1 MAVTRVGSN
10 LFMGSFFFN
19 FNIVLVLSFKIQF
32 YMKLIFIAFPVLD
45 IFFLVILL
53 AWSQSQSLIVL
64 TSFDF
69 FRLFVD
75 FFFNLTL
82 LYLVCW
88 KLGFVTFF
96 SFYFLLDYP
105 TFITRVTSLLESVC
119 FFFLFN
125 FIILYFVGW
134 KLSYIIFFLLKNR
147 SFLFIYH
154 LIKINQFIWPL
165 PNWQIFFFLLKKGR
179 IML

>member
-1 MAVTRVGSN
+1 LAVTRVGSN

-75 FFFNLTL
+75 FFFQSHTSIFGL
-82 LYLVCW
+82 LEIRFCD
-88 KLGFVTFF
+88 F
-96 SFYFLLDYP
+96 FLLLLSVGLSHLYYSSYK
-105 TFITRVTSLLESVC
+105 FTRVGL
-119 FFFLFN
+119 FFFFFFN

-165 PNWQIFFFLLKKGR
+165 PNWQIYFFSS
-179 IML
+179 